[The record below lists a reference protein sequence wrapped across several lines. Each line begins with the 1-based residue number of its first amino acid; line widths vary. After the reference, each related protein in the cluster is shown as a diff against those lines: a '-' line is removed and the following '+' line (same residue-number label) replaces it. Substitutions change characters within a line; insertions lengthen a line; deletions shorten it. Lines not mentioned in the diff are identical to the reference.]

1 MTMKFV
7 DVSSYQ
13 GNYVIGSTGE
23 DGVIVKATEGVS
35 YVNPN
40 CDFVAQQAISKGIP
54 WGVYHYASG
63 GDAATEAKYFV
74 DNIRGYLNVGNK
86 PALVLDWESGS
97 NAAWG
102 STSWA
107 KVFQDTVMALTG
119 VQIGIYTGTDG
130 CQQCGAVSSSAWLW
144 FAGYHDMVDHGW
156 DTNGDLTWSTGN
168 WSVVTG
174 WQFSS
179 SPIDKSIFYIDAAQW
194 PKLTGGNATPSP
206 APAPAPAPKPTSS
219 TSGKNLE
226 ALASA
231 VVNGELGSGDDRK
244 ARLGDKYDAVQ
255 TIVNERMGAS
265 DSATTI
271 EVLRQGVLAG
281 LYGNGDT
288 RAWWLGTYYNAVQ
301 SVINGSASPSRV
313 YTVEPGDTLS
323 GIASYLGVDMNNLAN
338 SNGIADP
345 NLIYAGQQLNY

>member
-13 GNYVIGSTGE
+13 GNYVVGSTGE
-23 DGVIVKATEGVS
+23 DGVIIKATEGTG
-35 YVNPN
+35 YVNRN

-54 WGVYHYASG
+54 WGLYHYANG
-63 GDAATEAKYFV
+63 GDAVTEANFFV
-74 DNIRGYLNVGNK
+74 DNIRGYLKVDNK

-97 NAAWG
+97 NASWG
-102 STSWA
+102 STSWV
-107 KVFQDTVMALTG
+107 KVFQDTVTSLTG
-119 VQIGIYTGTDG
+119 VQIGVYTGPEG
-130 CQQCGAVSSSAWLW
+130 CPQCAAVADSAWLW
-144 FAGYHDMVDHGW
+144 FAAYHDMVDHGW

-179 SPIDKSIFYIDAAQW
+179 TPIDKSIFYIDADQW
-194 PKLTGGNATPSP
+194 PKLTGGSSAPIA
-206 APAPAPAPKPTSS
+206 APAPQPTSS
-219 TSGKNLE
+219 PTSGKNLE

-231 VVNGELGSGDDRK
+231 VVNGELGSGDERK

-255 TIVNERMGAS
+255 TIVNERMGVS

-301 SVINGSASPSRV
+301 SKINGSASTRV

-323 GIASYLGVDMNNLAN
+323 GIASYLGVDMNSLAN
-338 SNGIADP
+338 NNGITNP
-345 NLIYAGQQLNY
+345 NLIYAGQQLIY

>member
-7 DVSSYQ
+7 DVASYQ

-40 CDFVAQQAISKGIP
+40 CDFVAQQAIRKGIP
-54 WGVYHYASG
+54 WGLYHYASG
-63 GDAATEAKYFV
+63 GDAVAEAKYFV
-74 DNIRGYLNVGNK
+74 DNIRGYLNVSNK

-97 NAAWG
+97 NDSWG

-107 KVFQDTVMALTG
+107 KVFQDTVKSLTG
-119 VQIGIYTGTDG
+119 VQIGIYTGTEG
-130 CQQCGAVSSSAWLW
+130 AQQCGAVADSAWLW

-156 DTNGDLTWSTGN
+156 NTNGDLTWSTGR

-179 SPIDKSIFYIDAAQW
+179 TPIDKSIFYIDASQW
-194 PKLTGGNATPSP
+194 PKLTGGTAK
-206 APAPAPAPKPTSS
+206 PAPAPAPKPKPTVS

-226 ALASA
+226 ALATA
-231 VVNGELGSGDDRK
+231 VVNGELGSGDERK
-244 ARLGDKYDAVQ
+244 ALLGNKYDAVQ
-255 TIVNERMGAS
+255 AIVNERLKAS
-265 DSATTI
+265 TSANTI
-271 EVLRQGVLAG
+271 DVLRKGVLAG

-301 SVINGSASPSRV
+301 SKINGSASPRV
-313 YTVEPGDTLS
+313 YTVKSGDTLS
-323 GIASYLGVDMNNLAN
+323 GIASRLGVDMNSLARN
-338 SNGIADP
+338 NGISNP
-345 NLIYAGQQLNY
+345 NLIYAGQQLKY